1 MRIDNVLIV
10 VLGLIALGFAAY
22 VIARWGGLPIRP
34 AGPAEDQSPNS
45 PSGPEPISRVDR
57 AVDAI
62 QSFVAV
68 LAAGAA
74 AGWLVGGGLGRLMMR
89 VLGATSGD
97 GAQGVLTEA
106 EETVGEITFSGT
118 FAFMVF
124 VGAGA
129 GMAVALVYLV
139 ARPWLPGPAA
149 LGGLVAGVLVLGL
162 LGPADA
168 LSPENTDF
176 VILEPA
182 WVAVVMIVVAA
193 LIVGATVGSLAV
205 RFDRLSHSRSRW
217 RYLLYLSLVF
227 LLFLPLA
234 LGAVLYVA
242 GRTFLPGALD
252 RLLDRRHLRVAG

>member
-22 VIARWGGLPIRP
+22 AIARWGGLPIRP
-34 AGPAEDQSPNS
+34 AGPAEDQSPS
-45 PSGPEPISRVDR
+45 FPSGPEPISRVDR

-129 GMAVALVYLV
+129 GMAVALVYLL

-182 WVAVVMIVVAA
+182 WVAVVMIAPA
-193 LIVGATVGSLAV
+193 GATSCTSRSCSCCSCRWRWARCCTSPGGRSSLAP
-205 RFDRLSHSRSRW
+205 STGSSTGAPCGSPGRW
-217 RYLLYLSLVF
+217 SWRWWSC
-227 LLFLPLA
+227 
-234 LGAVLYVA
+234 
-242 GRTFLPGALD
+242 
-252 RLLDRRHLRVAG
+252 